1 LLLPAPARPPAR
13 HGGARSLLLR
23 APAGLQL
30 ARRRAAARAR
40 AGVAPRLER
49 RARLLLLHR
58 PRARAALP
66 SPLRARRPHPARRGR
81 RPARGAAARRGAAGA
96 RRDRT
101 LRARRR
107 RDPQPPLRAGA
118 APRRR
123 APARAPPG
131 HRARPGRGQ
140 PHAPARR
147 PRGARGVAG
156 TRPPRAP
163 LRLRRGPGA
172 RRALCRG
179 RRLRRALGVRG
190 VRPARARG
198 GDARRAARGG
208 RAAVAR
214 RDLPGCGAR
223 RGPARREPDRPRRRP
238 RADGA
243 GDAGG
248 PRRGRRR
255 ARAPPLLGDH
265 RPAHAGRARA
275 RGRPMSEE
283 PRVDVVVVSYE
294 TRETLLEC
302 LAALVAEPTASV
314 VVIDNASRDGTA
326 AAVRERFPSVRLV
339 ANAENVGFARACN
352 QGARESR
359 APYLLFLNPD

>member
-1 LLLPAPARPPAR
+1 
-13 HGGARSLLLR
+13 
-23 APAGLQL
+23 
-30 ARRRAAARAR
+30 
-40 AGVAPRLER
+40 
-49 RARLLLLHR
+49 
-58 PRARAALP
+58 
-66 SPLRARRPHPARRGR
+66 
-81 RPARGAAARRGAAGA
+81 
-96 RRDRT
+96 
-101 LRARRR
+101 
-107 RDPQPPLRAGA
+107 
-118 APRRR
+118 
-123 APARAPPG
+123 
-131 HRARPGRGQ
+131 
-140 PHAPARR
+140 
-147 PRGARGVAG
+147 
-156 TRPPRAP
+156 
-163 LRLRRGPGA
+163 RRGPGA

-302 LAALVAEPTASV
+302 LAAFVAEPTASV

-359 APYLLFLNPD
+359 ARYLLFLNPDATLAPGSLGALAAILEARPRVGVVGPRTRSANGDIQVSTGPDLSLVSEIRQRRLVRGVARRDAAILVEAEGLHAVEREVDWVSGACLMIRREAFDAVSGFDERFFLYEEDADLCRR